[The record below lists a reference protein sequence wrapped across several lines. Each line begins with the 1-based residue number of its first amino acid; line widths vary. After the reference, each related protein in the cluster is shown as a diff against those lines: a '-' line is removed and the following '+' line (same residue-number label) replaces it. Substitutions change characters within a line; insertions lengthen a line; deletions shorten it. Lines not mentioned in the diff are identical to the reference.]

1 MTTQQQMQHLADQYK
16 PTTMHK
22 VGYWIGSTW
31 EEASQQ
37 YFLNQKTAA
46 SALMKQALNDAL
58 DTPLAAL
65 TPAYMATLARA
76 TADML
81 DQKGWC
87 QRQFTNQQGQH
98 CIVGALRVI
107 APNRVFLK
115 LGLDWIDLYDTFLRQ
130 LAAWLQEHHPQANE
144 QTSGYGVP
152 GWNDRVFTS
161 HEDVAAWLHKFA
173 DFHDPR

>member
-1 MTTQQQMQHLADQYK
+1 MSNQKTQMLR
-16 PTTMHK
+16 HK

-98 CIVGALRVI
+98 CIVGAVVFWLR
-107 APNRVFLK
+107 K
-115 LGLDWIDLYDTFLRQ
+115 YCW
-130 LAAWLQEHHPQANE
+130 LASSQV
-144 QTSGYGVP
+144 VP
-152 GWNDRVFTS
+152 IQ
-161 HEDVAAWLHKFA
+161 
-173 DFHDPR
+173 